1 MSEYQLEIKQ
11 IVDYPRCRIYRQF
24 VQSLMEDRSIR
35 LGGSSGLFYYTV
47 LCSYANFRTS
57 YKRIDGISYI
67 IYPGEWLCRIS
78 ELAEW
83 FRTRFQHQAISRL
96 QDLQDRHLI
105 TFSLLGRGRL
115 VKFKITDWQKHNR
128 VLDYNAPCAKDT
140 GFFFLP
146 VSTANELL
154 SYGRCSEMDAGLAE
168 RWGVSKATAGRYLNK
183 LSSLDY
189 ISVISFP
196 GAHGSVICMNN
207 YLSTMFEVSDV
218 MVDKEE
224 IAMLLHIGLTMPEI
238 EEMMAEPVPGIGSEE
253 EDGVS
258 NPYVAFILQKV
269 MEVLSVQGFPCFSCP
284 KIQYKLLPLSCDC
297 KEEVFCISDGIVG
310 FKALLVIL
318 CGKDRELFRF
328 ELRLLP
334 KGEKK

>member
-105 TFSLLGRGRL
+105 TF
-115 VKFKITDWQKHNR
+115 
-128 VLDYNAPCAKDT
+128 P
-140 GFFFLP
+140 
-146 VSTANELL
+146 
-154 SYGRCSEMDAGLAE
+154 
-168 RWGVSKATAGRYLNK
+168 
-183 LSSLDY
+183 
-189 ISVISFP
+189 
-196 GAHGSVICMNN
+196 
-207 YLSTMFEVSDV
+207 
-218 MVDKEE
+218 
-224 IAMLLHIGLTMPEI
+224 
-238 EEMMAEPVPGIGSEE
+238 
-253 EDGVS
+253 
-258 NPYVAFILQKV
+258 
-269 MEVLSVQGFPCFSCP
+269 FSAV
-284 KIQYKLLPLSCDC
+284 
-297 KEEVFCISDGIVG
+297 EGW
-310 FKALLVIL
+310 
-318 CGKDRELFRF
+318 
-328 ELRLLP
+328 
-334 KGEKK
+334 